1 MGISRLFY
9 LLDNKITVFLQPENR
24 PIMTEFVRKRVANA
38 KNDILSG
45 LTVALALV
53 PEAVAFAFVAGVDPL
68 VGLYAAFM
76 IGLIT
81 SIFGGRPGM
90 ISGATGALAVVM
102 VALVA
107 EGNAKGTEG
116 EELGLYY
123 LFATVILMGIIQM
136 LAGVFKLGKFVR
148 LIPHPVMMGFVN
160 GLAIVIFLSQLG
172 MFKEGVNDIFG
183 GDKYETVS
191 VIKQYDIIGDLVYDR
206 ITKKPIYIYSD
217 SNRLESFDKK
227 ETKYLVSDGQV
238 FDVNTKEVL
247 FNIEKDGVYTIQKNG
262 KVKKWIATNDL
273 LLMLGLV
280 LLTMLIMWGLP
291 KIKVTSKFPEAL
303 IGIVVVSAIVILG
316 KLDVATVGSFI
327 RDGGGEGL
335 KGGLPQFQFAI
346 FDKIPFTLETLYF
359 IGPYALILAAIGLIE
374 SLMTL
379 NLIDELTET
388 RGSSNGECLAQG
400 GANIITGLFGG
411 MGGCAMI
418 GQSIINIKGGGRT
431 RLSGIVAAVTLLMF
445 ILFASGLI
453 EQVPIAALVG
463 VMFMVVIGTFAW
475 SSFRILNKIP
485 LTDAVVLIAVSSLT
499 VFFDLAVAVIAGV
512 IMSALAFAWENAK
525 KIRARKHIKED
536 GTKVYEIWG
545 PLFFGSI
552 QAFNSK
558 FDVANDP
565 ENVEIDFIQSRVSD
579 HSALEAIFNLVG
591 KYEEAGKK
599 VRVKH
604 LSEECQ
610 ALMIK
615 ASPRLA
621 SVIEHDIDDPRYHVM
636 AKAMK

>member
-1 MGISRLFY
+1 
-9 LLDNKITVFLQPENR
+9 
-24 PIMTEFVRKRVANA
+24 MTEFIRKRAANA

-81 SIFGGRPGM
+81 AIFGGRPGM

-102 VALVA
+102 VSLVA
-107 EGNAKGTEG
+107 EGNAMGASG

-172 MFKEGVNDIFG
+172 MFMTNEN
-183 GDKYETVS
+183 
-191 VIKQYDIIGDLVYDR
+191 
-206 ITKKPIYIYSD
+206 
-217 SNRLESFDKK
+217 
-227 ETKYLVSDGQV
+227 GQEAWMHGAQLWTMV
-238 FDVNTKEVL
+238 
-247 FNIEKDGVYTIQKNG
+247 
-262 KVKKWIATNDL
+262 
-273 LLMLGLV
+273 GLV
-280 LLTMLIMWGLP
+280 TLTMSIMFGLP
-291 KIKVTSKFPEAL
+291 KLTKKVPEAL
-303 IGIVVVSAIVILG
+303 VAILVVSAIVIFG
-316 KLDVATVGSFI
+316 NLDVATVGSFI
-327 RDGGGEGL
+327 ADGGGEGL
-335 KGGLPQFQFAI
+335 KGGLPQFQFDI
-346 FDKIPFTLETLYF
+346 FNKVPFNLETLWF

-388 RGSSNGECLAQG
+388 RGNSNKECMAQG
-400 GANIITGLFGG
+400 GANIVTGLFGG

-418 GQSIINIKGGGRT
+418 GQSIINIKGGGRG
-431 RLSGIVAAVTLLMF
+431 RLSGIVAALALLGF

-475 SSFRILNKIP
+475 SSFRIMNKIP
-485 LTDAVVLIAVSSLT
+485 KTDLFVLILVSGLT
-499 VFFDLAVAVIAGV
+499 VIFDLAIAVISGV
-512 IMSALAFAWENAK
+512 IVSAMVFTWENAK
-525 KIRARKHIKED
+525 RIRARKRMKDD

-552 QAFNSK
+552 TAFNEK
-558 FDVANDP
+558 FDVKNDP
-565 ENVEIDFIQSRVSD
+565 EKIEIDFVESRVSD
-579 HSALEAIFNLVG
+579 HSAIEAIFNLVN
-591 KYEEAGKK
+591 KYETEGKQVK
-599 VRVKH
+599 LKH
-604 LSEECQ
+604 LSEDCKV
-610 ALMIK
+610 LLYK
-615 ASPRLA
+615 SSPKFRD
-621 SVIEHDIDDPRYHVM
+621 VIVEDIDDPRYHL
-636 AKAMK
+636 AENPEAFTKGLGEYNL